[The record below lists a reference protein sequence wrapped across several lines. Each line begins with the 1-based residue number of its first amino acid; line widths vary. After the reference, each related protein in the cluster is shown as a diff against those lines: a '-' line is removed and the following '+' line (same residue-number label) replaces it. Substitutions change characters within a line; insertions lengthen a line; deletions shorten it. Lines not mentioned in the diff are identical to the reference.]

1 MPHLAEDSAH
11 SEEGDCYLK
20 PKLHRRF
27 CAIVPIPQAL
37 FAYAVSFLHEMELL
51 QSLQPVLQLA
61 LLHQQPLEQ
70 FRFQFHLQV
79 QQ

>member
-37 FAYAVSFLHEMELL
+37 FAYAVSFQHGMELL
-51 QSLQPVLQLA
+51 Q
-61 LLHQQPLEQ
+61 
-70 FRFQFHLQV
+70 
-79 QQ
+79 